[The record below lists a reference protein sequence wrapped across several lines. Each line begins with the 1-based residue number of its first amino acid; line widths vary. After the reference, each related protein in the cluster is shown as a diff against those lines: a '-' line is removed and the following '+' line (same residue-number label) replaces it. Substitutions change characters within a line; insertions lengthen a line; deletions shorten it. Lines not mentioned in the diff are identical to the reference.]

1 MSENYDEETGEVY
14 DLDEYVSFAN
24 TPVKDEERYIKAK
37 LISIDKKQFIDR
49 KKRTSKDLADDITK
63 IAFKFLFHVVGTN
76 GFISMS
82 ILTGTN
88 ISPDK
93 TYIKAK
99 GRGKEK
105 EIPEYNK
112 LTELLL
118 RLKIFNIDELN
129 KRDETVLKKTSN
141 IIKTINENPI
151 FIKAKLEMQDNESNY
166 STLNIKSI
174 EVIPSF

>member
-1 MSENYDEETGEVY
+1 
-14 DLDEYVSFAN
+14 
-24 TPVKDEERYIKAK
+24 
-37 LISIDKKQFIDR
+37 
-49 KKRTSKDLADDITK
+49 
-63 IAFKFLFHVVGTN
+63 
-76 GFISMS
+76 MS

-151 FIKAKLEMQDNESNY
+151 FVKAKLEMQDNESNY